1 MMSTGV
7 RTPARCAARDS
18 AWWLTKE
25 HRQCSHETRATLDE
39 RHMARN
45 SMRASFTNSLCHA
58 LLSAHG
64 TILRHRDSAPDRRQD
79 LRASPR
85 QVTQHFGDDTT
96 GMAIGQRTDKLERYT
111 HA

>member
-1 MMSTGV
+1 M
-7 RTPARCAARDS
+7 
-18 AWWLTKE
+18 K
-25 HRQCSHETRATLDE
+25 
-39 RHMARN
+39 RN